1 MKNLTVLL
9 FLLYSINVASAQSKM
24 TTYTGTIKG
33 YSVNM
38 GFRTAQLLANNIVTG
53 KQEVYLIEIQSDGT
67 FSASFSLLRGQ
78 ECLVTFPFFYTYI
91 YFEPGK
97 NLVQDFNIADIPKV
111 TSVFKGDRKLAI
123 INNDINKVRPILSDY
138 NYDVLYADI
147 YQFTPEQYKS
157 YTLKRMDRKLSK
169 IDSVAK
175 KEGMSKVGHELARQ
189 NVQYQIGYD
198 LISYNHMLDIAYR
211 KRNNLSFVSKKPAL
225 SPVRLSVGY
234 YDFLKG
240 MKNDRAAMASFN
252 YNMFLNQLMYID
264 PIYDKAGRHD
274 YTEEIK
280 KLKTLDTLDK
290 DIKATLAYYE
300 NIAWRNPT
308 EVGAMEKAR
317 PIVLKELLNTESS
330 LGLDLIY
337 LRAVSEEMDAE
348 KDTLSAAQFADIKSK
363 VKNKFLLVDV
373 EELNEKIKASIRSAK
388 TQTGYTYNETP
399 TNTPGDSLFIQLMDK
414 FKGKVVFI
422 DFWATWCVPC
432 MNSIKEMAPLKEE
445 LAQNKDIVFLYIT
458 NPSSPEKAYHTVMP
472 GIKGEHYRLTNDQY
486 NLLAKQFQVT
496 GIPHYALVNK
506 RGGVV
511 DGHFRW
517 SQTDEIKKRL
527 MALANE

>member
-1 MKNLTVLL
+1 MKKLLVLVCLL
-9 FLLYSINVASAQSKM
+9 FSVYLSSAQSKE

-33 YSVNM
+33 YSINM
-38 GFRTAQLLANNIVTG
+38 GFRTAQLLVNNIVTG

-67 FSASFSLLRGQ
+67 FSARFSLLRSQ
-78 ECLVTFPFFYTYI
+78 ECLVTFPFFYTYV

-97 NLVQDFNIADIPKV
+97 NLVQDFDIADIPKV

-138 NYDVLYADI
+138 NYDALYADI
-147 YQFTPEQYKS
+147 YQLTPDQYKA
-157 YTLKRMDRKLSK
+157 YTLKCVEQKLGK
-169 IDSVAK
+169 IDSVAM
-175 KEGMSKVGHELARQ
+175 KERMSKAGLELARQ
-189 NVQYQIGYD
+189 NIQYQTGYD
-198 LISYNHMLDIAYR
+198 LLVYNHKLDIAYR
-211 KRNNLSFVSKKPAL
+211 KKNNLPFTSRKPAL
-225 SPVRLSVGY
+225 APVRLDIGY
-234 YDFLKG
+234 FDFLKG
-240 MKNDRAAMASFN
+240 MRYDKAAMASFN
-252 YNMFLNQLMYID
+252 YNAFLNLLMYID
-264 PIYDKAGRHD
+264 PIYDKIGRKD

-280 KLKTLDTLDK
+280 TLKTLDTLDK
-290 DIKATLAYYE
+290 DNKATIEYYE
-300 NIAWRNPT
+300 SAAWINYSAPG
-308 EVGAMEKAR
+308 ELEKAR
-317 PIVLKELLNTESS
+317 PIVMKELLNKESS
-330 LGLDLIY
+330 LVLDLMY
-337 LRAVSEEMDAE
+337 LRSESERIDAA
-348 KDTLSAAQFADIKSK
+348 KDTLSAGEFADIKLK
-363 VKNKFLLVDV
+363 VKNKFLMVDV
-373 EELNEKIKASIRSAK
+373 EELNEKIKASIRTAK
-388 TQTGYTYNETP
+388 TQTGYTYNESP
-399 TNTPGDSLFIQLMDK
+399 TNTPGDSLFVQLMDK

-472 GIKGEHYRLTNDQY
+472 GIKGEHYRVTNDQY

-517 SQTDEIKKRL
+517 SKTDEIKKRL
-527 MALANE
+527 MDLVNE

>member
-1 MKNLTVLL
+1 MKKLL
-9 FLLYSINVASAQSKM
+9 FLICLLLSVYVSSAQSKE

-33 YSVNM
+33 YSNNM
-38 GFRTAQLLANNIVTG
+38 GFRTAQLLVNNIVTG

-67 FSASFSLLRGQ
+67 FSARFSLLRGQ
-78 ECLVTFPFFYTYI
+78 ECLVTFPFFYTYV

-97 NLVQDFNIADIPKV
+97 NLIQDFDIADVPKV

-123 INNDINKVRPILSDY
+123 INNDINKVRPILLDY

-147 YQFTPEQYKS
+147 YQLTPEQYKT
-157 YTLKRMDRKLSK
+157 YTLKRMERKLSK

-175 KEGMSKVGHELARQ
+175 KEGMGKVGIELARQ
-189 NVQYQIGYD
+189 NIQYQTGYD
-198 LISYNHMLDIAYR
+198 LIQYNYMLENAYR
-211 KRNNLSFVSKKPAL
+211 TKNKLSFASKKPVL
-225 SPVRLSVGY
+225 IPVRLGVGY

-240 MKNDRAAMASFN
+240 MKYDRAAMASFN
-252 YNMFLNQLMYID
+252 YNMFINQLMYIH
-264 PIYDKAGRHD
+264 PIYDRIRRED
-274 YTEEIK
+274 YIKEMK
-280 KLKTLDTLDK
+280 KLKILDSVDK
-290 DIKATLAYYE
+290 DIKLPIEYYE
-300 NIAWRNPT
+300 TATTP
-308 EVGAMEKAR
+308 GDLEKAR
-317 PIVLKELLNTESS
+317 PIVLKGLLNRESS
-330 LGLDLIY
+330 LGLDLMY
-337 LRAVSEEMDAE
+337 LRAVSAGMDAE
-348 KDTLSAAQFADIKSK
+348 KDTLSAAQFADLKSK
-363 VKNKFLLVDV
+363 VKNKFLLEDV
-373 EELNEKIKASIRSAK
+373 VHLNERIKASIRSVK
-388 TQTGYTYNETP
+388 TQTGYTYNESP
-399 TNTPGDSLFIQLMDK
+399 TNTPGDSLFVKLMDK

-472 GIKGEHYRLTNDQY
+472 GIKGEHYRVTNDQY
-486 NLLAKQFQVT
+486 NLLTKQFQIT